1 MRHAEDNVIVSDR
14 YKLLLSRSKPLI
26 SRVGLA
32 LRTMA
37 VPARVVGDGLMTAAI
52 ALISVSAERSCA
64 AARYGVKYLD
74 LWVGQGISIA
84 IQESTADPLN
94 DIGHLPRW
102 ACHYSSL
109 ESPSSLGKSRM
120 EI

>member
-37 VPARVVGDGLMTAAI
+37 VTAGNGELSITCLM
-52 ALISVSAERSCA
+52 
-64 AARYGVKYLD
+64 
-74 LWVGQGISIA
+74 
-84 IQESTADPLN
+84 ESFL
-94 DIGHLPRW
+94 
-102 ACHYSSL
+102 
-109 ESPSSLGKSRM
+109 
-120 EI
+120 